1 MVEEMKAPLKK
12 RYLDQIT
19 VDDGIIYVTC
29 SDSTIWMMPLNAPDY
44 PNPWRRL
51 PNIPDPRLEQIAYND
66 DGDPF

>member
-1 MVEEMKAPLKK
+1 MKAPLKK

-29 SDSTIWMMPLNAPDY
+29 SDSTIWMLNKNLIGSHH
-44 PNPWRRL
+44 PNAWYQL
-51 PNIPDPRLEQIAYND
+51 PEIPDPRLEQIAYND